1 MVKECVIFVIM
12 VIVAGTQV
20 TARSLDL
27 VREVDIELPANEKI
41 SKRDTSA
48 MEADWHF
55 TKLPEEAETN
65 NLQSSED
72 RVLIK
77 TKSEEKIVKERGK
90 RFLLDTGFHVEE
102 VMGRI

>member
-48 MEADWHF
+48 IEE
-55 TKLPEEAETN
+55 LPEEANIN
-65 NLQSSED
+65 NLQFSED

-77 TKSEEKIVKERGK
+77 TKSEQKIVKEREK
-90 RFLLDTGFHVEE
+90 RFLPDTGFDMEE